1 MSFWQSLDAGD
12 KAIALQATVGAGMK
26 PAAAARLLQTSSS
39 AVAGHLYAR
48 PDGRKPAI
56 RGGRGARVLLRIVA
70 IRGMAPLAQSSD
82 SEVSIQPD
90 PAPPPTAPEADAAAA
105 VPPSAAA
112 SAAPG
117 PIAKPTAEPVARS
130 GAPATARAWNTGFGR
145 AANAAKNAVPKAVAK
160 DLAAL
165 AAAAIDAGRPVTKC
179 PPAHADG
186 SVLTTYEKIGR

>member
-1 MSFWQSLDAGD
+1 VSFWQSLDAGD
-12 KAIALQATVGAGMK
+12 KALALQATVGAGMK

-56 RGGRGARVLLRIVA
+56 RGERGARVLLRIVA
-70 IRGMAPLAQSSD
+70 IRGMAPLAPSSD

-112 SAAPG
+112 SAAPK
-117 PIAKPTAEPVARS
+117 PDAKPAPKPVARS
-130 GAPATARAWNTGFGR
+130 GAAATARGWNTGFAR
-145 AANAAKNAVPKAVAK
+145 AANAVPKAVAK